1 MGMPL
6 QDVKG
11 LEAVAPSAT
20 AETDC
25 LAIAYDE
32 WRLGLCVLGMKLS
45 MQPAKMIQFATVLP
59 PLVWLALSLPP
70 NLVAGQPHVVFVTG
84 DDEYRSEYSMP
95 MIAKVLEARHGMRT
109 SIAYARPTPQTQN
122 NIEGLEALED
132 ADLAVI
138 YVRFRQL
145 PDDQLKL
152 LLDFVNSGKP
162 LVGLR
167 TTTHAFM
174 YGEGHKHERLNDGFG
189 IDVFGQKWIR
199 HHGHASST
207 DVSVARGRM
216 SHPILRG
223 VDPEFHAP
231 SWLYVVDPLHG
242 DSTPL
247 LIGRTV
253 NPSKGVDHGP
263 QPVAWTKTYRG
274 ARVFFTTLGHPD
286 DFRLESVRRLV
297 VNGIHWALGKEVPE
311 AGADVPIEGSYNPP
325 AAGIH

>member
-1 MGMPL
+1 
-6 QDVKG
+6 
-11 LEAVAPSAT
+11 
-20 AETDC
+20 
-25 LAIAYDE
+25 
-32 WRLGLCVLGMKLS
+32 MKPRYVSEMSLS
-45 MQPAKMIQFATVLP
+45 IQPAKTIQLAALLV
-59 PLVWLALSLPP
+59 PLLLLWPVLSLLP
-70 NLVAGQPHVVFVTG
+70 NLAAKQPHVVFVTG

-95 MIAKVLEARHGMRT
+95 MIAKIIEARHGMRT
-109 SIAYARPTPQTQN
+109 NIAYARPTPQTQN
-122 NIEGLEALED
+122 NIEGLEVLED

-145 PDDQLKL
+145 PDGQLKL

-174 YGEGHKHERLNDGFG
+174 YGEGHRHERLNDDFG

-207 DVSVARGRM
+207 DVSVAPGRM

-223 VDPEFHAP
+223 VDPEFHVP
-231 SWLYVVDPLHG
+231 SWLYVVDPLHS
-242 DSTPL
+242 DSMPL

-253 NPSKGVDHGP
+253 NPSNGVDHGP
-263 QPVAWTKTYRG
+263 QPVAWTKSYRG

-297 VNGIHWALGKEVPE
+297 VNGIYWALGKEVPE
-311 AGADVPIEGSYNPP
+311 AGAVVPIEGSYNPP

>member
-1 MGMPL
+1 
-6 QDVKG
+6 
-11 LEAVAPSAT
+11 
-20 AETDC
+20 
-25 LAIAYDE
+25 
-32 WRLGLCVLGMKLS
+32 
-45 MQPAKMIQFATVLP
+45 MQPAKMIQLTTVLL

-70 NLVAGQPHVVFVTG
+70 SLVAGQPHVVFVTG

-95 MIAKVLEARHGMRT
+95 MIARILEARHGMRT
-109 SIAYARPTPQTQN
+109 NIACARPTPQTQN

-132 ADLAVI
+132 ADVAVI

-145 PDDQLKL
+145 PDGQLKL

-207 DVSVARGRM
+207 DVSVAPGRRADPILRG
-216 SHPILRG
+216 ILRG
-223 VDPEFHAP
+223 VDPLFHAP
-231 SWLYVVDPLHG
+231 SWLYVLDPLHG
-242 DSTPL
+242 DSMPL
-247 LIGRTV
+247 LMGRTV
-253 NPSKGVDHGP
+253 NPSIGVDHGP
-263 QPVAWTKTYRG
+263 QAVAWTKTYRG

-297 VNGIHWALGKEVPE
+297 VNGI
-311 AGADVPIEGSYNPP
+311 Y
-325 AAGIH
+325 

>member
-1 MGMPL
+1 
-6 QDVKG
+6 
-11 LEAVAPSAT
+11 
-20 AETDC
+20 
-25 LAIAYDE
+25 
-32 WRLGLCVLGMKLS
+32 
-45 MQPAKMIQFATVLP
+45 MQPAKMIQFATVLL

-70 NLVAGQPHVVFVTG
+70 NLAAGQPPVVFVTG

-95 MIAKVLEARHGMRT
+95 MIAKILEARHGMRT

-145 PDDQLKL
+145 PDGQLKL
-152 LLDFVNSGKP
+152 LLDFVNSGNP

-174 YGEGHKHERLNDGFG
+174 YGEGHKQERLNDGFG

-223 VDPEFHAP
+223 VDPEFHVP

-242 DSTPL
+242 DSMSL

-253 NPSKGVDHGP
+253 NPGKGVDHGP
-263 QPVAWTKTYRG
+263 P
-274 ARVFFTTLGHPD
+274 ARRVDQDLPRRACVFHNPGPPG
-286 DFRLESVRRLV
+286 RLPP
-297 VNGIHWALGKEVPE
+297 GI
-311 AGADVPIEGSYNPP
+311 SP
-325 AAGIH
+325 AAGSQRDLLGARQGGSGGRRGRTGSRRLRPATGRSPLNTCGPLNPRWPAGEPL